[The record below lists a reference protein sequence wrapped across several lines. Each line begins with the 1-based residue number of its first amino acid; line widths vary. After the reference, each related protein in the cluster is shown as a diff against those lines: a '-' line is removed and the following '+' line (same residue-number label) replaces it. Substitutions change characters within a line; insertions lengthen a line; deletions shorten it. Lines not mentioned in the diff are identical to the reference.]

1 MKKFAKMMAMAV
13 MATVLLVG
21 CGKPTSLEEALQN
34 SESASDKI
42 QEMATDSGV
51 SIEVKENT
59 ITYTYNLGRELDED
73 TKALVV
79 EQLEEKMAG
88 YDDSFIA
95 IAQGL
100 EESTEITGITVEV
113 RYIDSNG
120 AEVYHANYNSTE
132 RVSQ

>member
-1 MKKFAKMMAMAV
+1 MKKYAKMMAMAV

-21 CGKPTSLEEALQN
+21 CGKPASLEEALQN

-113 RYIDSNG
+113 RYVDSNG
-120 AEVYHANYNSTE
+120 AEVYHANYNATE

>member
-113 RYIDSNG
+113 RYVDSNG
-120 AEVYHANYNSTE
+120 AEVYHANYNATE